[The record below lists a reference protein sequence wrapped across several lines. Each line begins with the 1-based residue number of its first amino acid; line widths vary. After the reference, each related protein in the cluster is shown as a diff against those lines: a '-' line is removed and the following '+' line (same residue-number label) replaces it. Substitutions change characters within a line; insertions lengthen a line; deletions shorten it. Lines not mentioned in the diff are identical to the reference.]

1 MVRPLGGLSVGQALA
16 EFLRTPRYEIFPTD
30 DVLDLV
36 AAYVP
41 TEVTLAVTSSPRRG
55 LPATVQLAAPLSQL
69 GYRAAPHLSARLIH
83 APAQLGLRPEPSYS
97 ARLP

>member
-41 TEVTLAVTSSPRRG
+41 KEVTLAVTASPRRG
-55 LPATVQLAAPLSQL
+55 LPATVQLAARLSQL
-69 GYRAAPHLSARLIH
+69 GYRAVPHLSARLIH
-83 APAQLGLRPEPSYS
+83 DRA
-97 ARLP
+97 